1 MTSKTKNWLV
11 FLLGLG
17 AITEIRVIG
26 SIGLSELACY
36 FLAPFLFWAHFALFK
51 RLRFGLFFSLLALWG
66 FSAVLADYVAQT
78 YVLDRWKGVAPIYS
92 IFAVTVCATVL
103 LSDDIKRVRW
113 FLVGAFL
120 SALIASF
127 VFTPAAVVESAA
139 KSGGGATSDSAFNYS
154 AWYYGTIGAVFVLP
168 VQLAYPVL
176 PLWVSMGLVAAGA
189 IMQLLLGG
197 RGAFLVALVALA
209 FLWFG
214 RQARQRSYRP
224 RRMPVIMLTVVLLI
238 VGVLAKGVYEYAVSG
253 GYMGDQE
260 LAKYETQ
267 TKTGSSA
274 WSLLLRGRGE
284 TFAGFF
290 AAFDKPILGHGSKAW
305 DTAGYYQ
312 AFVEKYGDKE
322 DVRQLVEAYSRG
334 IILIPAH
341 SHIVAAW
348 LWHGAG
354 GLLFWLYVLW
364 LLYKTASLWMW
375 HVPELIGWFALI
387 IPSMFWNVL
396 FSPLGSRVS
405 VAVALTCFLLSREA
419 MLVARNVRQ
428 QQVAMPG
435 RKS

>member
-1 MTSKTKNWLV
+1 MKTDKKKWLV

-17 AITEIRVIG
+17 SITEIHLVG
-26 SIGLSELACY
+26 SLGISELCCY
-36 FLAPFLFWAHFALFK
+36 FLAPFLFAANLELFK
-51 RLRFGLFFSLLALWG
+51 RLRFGTFFLLLALWAG
-66 FSAVLADYVAQT
+66 SAVLADFAAGT
-78 YVLDRWKGVAPIYS
+78 YFLERWKGVAPIYS

-103 LSDDIKRVRW
+103 LAEDISRFRW
-113 FLVGAFL
+113 FLVGAFI

-139 KSGGGATSDSAFNYS
+139 RSGDATSDSAFNYS
-154 AWYYGTIGAVFVLP
+154 AWYYGTVGTVFVLP
-168 VQLAYPVL
+168 VQLAYPIL
-176 PLWVSMGLVAAGA
+176 PLWVSMGLVAGGA

-274 WSLLLRGRGE
+274 WSLLLRGRGA

-290 AAFDKPILGHGSKAW
+290 AALDKPFLGHGSKAW
-305 DTAGYYQ
+305 DTNGYYQ
-312 AFVEKYGDKE
+312 SFVDKYGDNE
-322 DVRQLVEAYSRG
+322 DVRQIIASYSRG
-334 IILIPAH
+334 IVLIPAH

-375 HVPELIGWFALI
+375 HVPELIGWFAI
-387 IPSMFWNVL
+387 IVPSMFWNVL
-396 FSPLGSRVS
+396 FSPLGSRVN